1 MTPRLNRYHCEPASI
16 RQGNRPCAAD
26 RRPVFE
32 CPSVRSDG
40 VFRSA
45 METGRTRLLITGAMM
60 ALAFIAVAVR
70 TADVSVFSAS
80 EEAGIAR
87 AIPSAQPM
95 KTERA
100 DIVDRNGVVV
110 ATSLQTVSLYA
121 DPRRVIDPAEAVRG
135 LVRVFPDMDPIDLMG
150 KLTSDRSFIWVRR
163 QLTPEQQF
171 AVNTL
176 GLPGLEFQQEES
188 RVYPHGSLMSH
199 VVGFTDID
207 NTGISAIE
215 KSFDRRL
222 KDSAE
227 PLQLS
232 VDVRLQH
239 LVREEVG
246 KAIKEFDA
254 IGGTGIVMKAQT
266 GEILSMVSL
275 PDFDPNKPG
284 QVSEDARFNRATLG
298 VYELGSVFKIFNTA
312 MALEYG
318 VTTMRGGYDAS
329 QPIKI
334 GRFQITDYHGENRYL
349 TVPEIFLHSSNIG
362 SAKMAVE
369 VGAPAQREFLQ
380 RLGLLDPVGVELP
393 ERGHPM
399 YPDPWRPVN
408 TMTISYG
415 HGISVSPL
423 HLASAVSATVNGG
436 WSVRPTLLKGDGSP
450 HDAHRVMSADTSR
463 ALRQLMRAN
472 VEEGSGT
479 KADAPGYLVGGKT
492 GTADK
497 LSTSGGYSRNSRI
510 SSFAA
515 AFPMQSPEY
524 VVYVVVDEPKGN
536 KSTYGFATGGWVAAP
551 VVSKIITR
559 MAPLVGMRPFDAETP
574 AIRQDL
580 ALEPTRAEKKLAS
593 YRPE

>member
-16 RQGNRPCAAD
+16 RQGGRSCAAD

-70 TADVSVFSAS
+70 TADVSVFSVS

-188 RVYPHGSLMSH
+188 RVYPHGSLLSH
-199 VVGFTDID
+199 VVGYTDID
-207 NTGISAIE
+207 NNGISAIE
-215 KSFDRRL
+215 KTFDRRL

-239 LVREEVG
+239 LVREEVA
-246 KAIKEFDA
+246 KAVKEFDA
-254 IGGTGIVMKAQT
+254 VGGTGIVMKAQT

-284 QVSEDARFNRATLG
+284 QVTDDARFNRATLG

-334 GRFQITDYHGENRYL
+334 GRFQINDFHGEYRYL
-349 TVPEIFLHSSNIG
+349 TVPEIFLYSSNIG
-362 SAKMAVE
+362 SAKMAME
-369 VGAPAQREFLQ
+369 VGAPAQRDFLQ

-423 HLASAVSATVNGG
+423 HLVSAVSATVNGG

-450 HDAHRVMSADTSR
+450 QDAHRVMSADTSH
-463 ALRQLMRAN
+463 ALRQLMRAL
-472 VEEGSGT
+472 VEKGTGT
-479 KADAPGYLVGGKT
+479 KAEAPGYLVGGKT

-497 LSTSGGYSRNSRI
+497 LSASGGYSRNSRI
-510 SSFAA
+510 SSFVA
-515 AFPMQSPEY
+515 AFPMQAPEY

-536 KSTYGFATGGWVAAP
+536 KSTFGYATGGWVAAP
-551 VVSKIITR
+551 VVSKIVTR
-559 MAPLVGMRPFDAETP
+559 MAPLMGMRPFDAETP

-580 ALEPTRAEKKLAS
+580 ALEPTQAEKKLAS